1 MVVLLSVG
9 YFYPRKC
16 VANLA
21 ILDRRPHAA
30 IADGL
35 HAPMLDSGGMTK
47 SEDQPPTLASL
58 RARQGKIRALRSQS
72 SPPAN
77 EDFEVQPD
85 LFASLEMMELEE
97 DSRQISAGI
106 SSPAPAPAL
115 PNSKPEATT
124 SVVGMPEF
132 HIWSVRAL
140 VFDIRRQVESE
151 YENLWVEGEISNCRT
166 APSGHVY
173 FTLKDD
179 EAQLPVVLFRR
190 QAGLLRFRPADGL
203 AVLLRGRVSL
213 YESRGQLQLIA
224 ETMEPR
230 GAGALQ
236 LAFEQLKA
244 RLLAEGLFEAERKRP
259 LPAFPKCIGVVTS
272 PAGAVIRDMV
282 TIVRRRHAR
291 LNLLVYP
298 ATMQGA
304 ASPAS
309 VAEGIRWFNA
319 NLSLVDLIVIARGG
333 GSPEDLAGFN
343 DETLARVIA
352 GSTLPVVSAIGHE
365 TDFTIADFAAD
376 LRAPTPSA
384 AAELITTAQHRV
396 EERIDALAARMER
409 AGHFRLMHARQRL
422 TRLSAEAV
430 LNRLRDAVSR
440 RDQRLDELRLR
451 LEGFT
456 VRRVRVAAQ
465 RHAVLAERLRR
476 RELTGRIAGVQ
487 RRLQDLD
494 QSLRVSATGML
505 AMRQS
510 RLSGTSARLE
520 ALSPL
525 AVLSRGYALV
535 YAADGELLRSAAET
549 SEGQMIR
556 ARLGHGTVNAEVR
569 STNENETPATET
581 RTR

>member
-1 MVVLLSVG
+1 
-9 YFYPRKC
+9 
-16 VANLA
+16 
-21 ILDRRPHAA
+21 
-30 IADGL
+30 
-35 HAPMLDSGGMTK
+35 MLDSGGMPR

-58 RARQGKIRALRSQS
+58 RARRGSIRARRPLS
-72 SPPAN
+72 SRGAD
-77 EDFEVQPD
+77 EDFEAQTD
-85 LFASLEMMELEE
+85 LFASLTMIEPVE
-97 DSRQISAGI
+97 DLRPVPSEISP
-106 SSPAPAPAL
+106 SEPAPAPAVL
-115 PNSKPEATT
+115 PPIETASASAT
-124 SVVGMPEF
+124 ELR
-132 HIWSVRAL
+132 IWSVYAL
-140 VFDIRRQVESE
+140 VFDIRRQVEGK
-151 YENLWVEGEISNCRT
+151 YENVWVEGEISGCRT
-166 APSGHVY
+166 AHSGHVY

-203 AVLLRGRVSL
+203 AVLVRGRVSL

-244 RLLAEGLFEAERKRP
+244 RLLAEGLFDAARKRP
-259 LPAFPKCIGVVTS
+259 LPAFPKCIGIVTS

-298 ATMQGA
+298 ATMQGFS
-304 ASPAS
+304 SPAS

-319 NLSLVDLIVIARGG
+319 NPSLVDVIVIARGG

-352 GSTLPVVSAIGHE
+352 SSKLPVVSAIGHE

-384 AAELITTAQHRV
+384 AAELITAAQHRV
-396 EERIDALAARMER
+396 EERIDALATRVER
-409 AGHFRLMHARQRL
+409 AEHFHLMHARQRL
-422 TRLSAEAV
+422 ARLSAESV

-451 LEGFT
+451 LEGLA
-456 VRRVRVAAQ
+456 VRRVRMAGQ

-476 RELTGRIAGVQ
+476 RELTARIAGMQ

-505 AMRQS
+505 AVRRS
-510 RLSGTSARLE
+510 RLSGASARLE
-520 ALSPL
+520 TLSPL

-535 YAADGELLRSAAET
+535 YGADGKLLRSAAET
-549 SEGQMIR
+549 AEGQMIR
-556 ARLGHGTVNAEVR
+556 ARLGHGTVDAEVK
-569 STNENETPATET
+569 STNRNETPATEN
-581 RTR
+581 RKR